1 MRPGAHGFEYFY
13 GFLGSHEDYY
23 HHNRGPAIP
32 DLWENDRPIE
42 ESGYLT
48 TLLTDKAVGF
58 IERTSAARR
67 PFFLE
72 LAYNAPHWPFQP
84 PDRPSPPPGTGA
96 LQLPSDAGTATRADY
111 VKMVEAMD
119 GGVARVL
126 AALDRLHLANDTLVI
141 FTNDN
146 GGEWLSDN
154 APLFSR
160 KWTVWEGGIRV
171 PALLRWPGHLP
182 RGKVSSQ
189 VGITMDLTA
198 TVLAAAG
205 ASVPPDLTLDG
216 IDLLPTLSGRVAP
229 VERTLFWRMNLGN
242 RTMRAVRSGDWKL
255 LVDANHQFVFNLR
268 HDLGERQD
276 LTRLRPDVAQRLRP
290 LLARWEQDVD
300 AEAQR
305 VVPDFVKLI
314 RAIPGYIDGATAP
327 VPGAAPVR

>member
-1 MRPGAHGFEYFY
+1 
-13 GFLGSHEDYY
+13 
-23 HHNRGPAIP
+23 
-32 DLWENDRPIE
+32 
-42 ESGYLT
+42 
-48 TLLTDKAVGF
+48 
-58 IERTSAARR
+58 
-67 PFFLE
+67 
-72 LAYNAPHWPFQP
+72 
-84 PDRPSPPPGTGA
+84 
-96 LQLPSDAGTATRADY
+96 
-111 VKMVEAMD
+111 MVEAMD